1 MLAGIS
7 SSVVSSQI
15 VFQESKD
22 KIVVFP
28 VFLTKGAGPKEVSAD
43 GHLCMHMAMAM
54 HWPWPA
60 CCFDCF
66 AGKVLCFACV
76 CAHQEWIASPEKDLL
91 PSGTDFHVFLDG
103 VAEAKLQLAFL
114 YDDTTV
120 TVDSVSLSTENF
132 LNAQRL
138 VISVCA

>member
-1 MLAGIS
+1 MHAY
-7 SSVVSSQI
+7 
-15 VFQESKD
+15 
-22 KIVVFP
+22 
-28 VFLTKGAGPKEVSAD
+28 
-43 GHLCMHMAMAM
+43 GHS
-54 HWPWPA
+54 
-60 CCFDCF
+60 DCF
-66 AGKVLCFACV
+66 AGEVLCFACV
-76 CAHQEWIASPEKDLL
+76 CAHQEWIPSPEKDLL
-91 PSGTDFHVFLDG
+91 PSGTDFLVFLDG